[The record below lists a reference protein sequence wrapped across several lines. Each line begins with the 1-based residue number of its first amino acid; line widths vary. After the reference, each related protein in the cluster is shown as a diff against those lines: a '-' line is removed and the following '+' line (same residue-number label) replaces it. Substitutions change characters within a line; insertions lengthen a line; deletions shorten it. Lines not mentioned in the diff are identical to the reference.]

1 MLAAR
6 PPPPPAARPRKL
18 RAHAPSPPSPLPSRR
33 LSAPLLAAR
42 ADKALEAQLRAARL
56 RYLQLM
62 HAVRDVERTIRAKEQ
77 LAEGL
82 HLIDFEQLKI
92 ENTNLNEKIEERNE
106 DLAKLRRKINTTV
119 QILTHVR
126 EKLQFVARDNA
137 ALQARLDE
145 DAAALSSERD
155 ALLKLKA
162 ERDAVRGRSTRI
174 QATST
179 FVTAPPLLEDLRKQK
194 DLKDDLSIEIG
205 GLRKRWEETKERNER
220 MTQRLAA
227 GLSGSLPASPST
239 RSLAGKASHR
249 SQPGDTARTKDANAI
264 MGAPSAASLVSPLAS
279 PKAVRFNA

>member
-1 MLAAR
+1 
-6 PPPPPAARPRKL
+6 
-18 RAHAPSPPSPLPSRR
+18 
-33 LSAPLLAAR
+33 
-42 ADKALEAQLRAARL
+42 
-56 RYLQLM
+56 
-62 HAVRDVERTIRAKEQ
+62 VRDVERTIRAKEQ

-137 ALQARLDE
+137 ALQAQLEE
-145 DAAALSSERD
+145 DSSSLSSDRD

-162 ERDAVRGRSTRI
+162 ERDAVRARSTHI
-174 QATST
+174 QATTT
-179 FVTAPPLLEDLRKQK
+179 FVTAPSLLEDLRQQK

-227 GLSGSLPASPST
+227 SLSGSVPASPSA
-239 RSLAGKASHR
+239 RSLAGKAMASHR
-249 SQPGDTARTKDANAI
+249 SQHSDVARAAPKDASAI
-264 MGAPSAASLVSPLAS
+264 MGAPSAASLISPLAS